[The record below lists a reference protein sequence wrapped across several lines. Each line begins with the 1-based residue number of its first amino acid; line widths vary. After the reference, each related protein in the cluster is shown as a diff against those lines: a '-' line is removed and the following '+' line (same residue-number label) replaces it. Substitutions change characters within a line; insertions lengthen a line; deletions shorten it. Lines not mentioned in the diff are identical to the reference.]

1 MPKDMEQMT
10 IDELRAKEKSL
21 TGVSYVILGLGVV
34 YVLALVVFWLTG
46 RWTSTQTLGLVPLL
60 GLVAAGMPAW
70 SSRRQVKL
78 LIQRR
83 SQAGDGA

>member
-1 MPKDMEQMT
+1 MKKDMDQMT
-10 IDELRAKEKSL
+10 LSELQAKEKSL
-21 TGVSYVILGLGVV
+21 TGVAYVILGLGVV